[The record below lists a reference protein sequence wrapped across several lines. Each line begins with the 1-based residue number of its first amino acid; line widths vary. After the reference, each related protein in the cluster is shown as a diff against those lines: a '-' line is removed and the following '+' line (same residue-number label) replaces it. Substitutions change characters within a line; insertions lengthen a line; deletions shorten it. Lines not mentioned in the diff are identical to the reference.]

1 NPPFLGLISSV
12 ILSVVGACSPIY
24 GQAYR
29 QSTQTQVPPSR
40 DLPHDERAPLDLEA
54 FRVRGFGVTPGA
66 QSSHYPPRS
75 SVPPQVAGDHDI
87 DCAAPPSLSIR
98 TLLRREPSHFG
109 PMKSLPLTLLLWA
122 RGELSVLSPRLGDRV
137 VRVADLRT
145 ATIRPSLLPLPRLP
159 FPWLPFPSQRPN
171 VFLV

>member
-1 NPPFLGLISSV
+1 MSEPPWN
-12 ILSVVGACSPIY
+12 
-24 GQAYR
+24 
-29 QSTQTQVPPSR
+29 
-40 DLPHDERAPLDLEA
+40 LEA

-171 VFLV
+171 VFLVQKTRFFVIRRCDKNVILVEETARKLHQFWCTRL